1 MGGNDQAVDVA
12 GYLEIIDLI
21 NTKLNA
27 FKQQYANLKEKAI
40 AEYKAQL
47 EQDVKPIKKGKKK
60 AKQESSSSSSSSSS
74 SDDDDD
80 EEKKSEESDNSSN
93 MRHKKAKEQM
103 KSIGVAEKD
112 P

>member
-21 NTKLNA
+21 NTKLTL
-27 FKQQYANLKEKAI
+27 FKEKYANLKEKAI

-47 EQDVKPIKKGKKK
+47 EQDAKPIKKGKKK

-74 SDDDDD
+74 SDDDD